1 MAVVARQ
8 PQALQVE
15 GRPRLRPSRDI
26 YFQLKWDQ
34 DLNADT
40 YTVGYEDRFL
50 GMQEISIADFRPEIP
65 ISKRGFEYDIP
76 FHRVYYFRRDHD
88 NLVVWDR
95 KTRIDLLK

>member
-1 MAVVARQ
+1 MANVI
-8 PQALQVE
+8 

-26 YFQLKWDQ
+26 FFQLKWDQ

-50 GMQEISIADFRPEIP
+50 GTQEISIAEFRPET
-65 ISKRGFEYDIP
+65 SHRGFEYDIP
-76 FHRVYYFRRDHD
+76 FHRVYYFRRDRD

-95 KTRIDLLK
+95 RNRVDLLK